1 MDFNTSPQEST
12 RSYLRVLLINDNLDE
27 VAAIRRALGRS
38 LHVRFRVTHTEW
50 MSAAIHTLQTERFDV
65 AFADLFLP
73 DRSGVGI
80 VSEIR
85 ALAPSLPI
93 VATARIGTER
103 MAAEALRAGADD
115 YFQVDVETAG
125 ESNLLV
131 RTVSHVIERKQLY
144 NRLNFLHEASDTLA
158 ASLDLDATIASI
170 EQLVVPHVAD
180 CCILEFKDVSGK
192 SVRSALCS
200 ADSTYGRARNGE
212 VRQRADFTVETLE
225 QQPWSPV
232 VGQVLRQGKLQLFA
246 NIDRDALQPFAYTPA
261 HLAKL
266 QVLGIKSM
274 IVAPLASGG
283 SPLGSLSLMALS
295 GRRDFVEGDLLLVE
309 EFARRCALAL
319 DNALLYEKVETALEA
334 QEELLARISHDL
346 RTPLTS
352 IRAGLGLLAM
362 NVGGKLSANESSLL
376 NNAKRGAERL
386 GLLVNDLLAHN
397 EISRNGHGFE
407 KERIDLCDIVGDAV
421 MLLRPLVEGKN
432 QQLYVDLPGSLPYL
446 GNGKLLGQALTNLLD
461 NAHMHTPAGTEIVVS
476 CRVPPGEVLLMIQD
490 HGPGIPPEL
499 HEAIFERF
507 YKAPSARRGRGLGLG
522 LTIARTVVELH
533 GGRLWV
539 ESTPGE
545 GTTFFISLPQPPE
558 QEAQAEEPEAEVTE
572 TSTTSEENC

>member
-1 MDFNTSPQEST
+1 
-12 RSYLRVLLINDNLDE
+12 
-27 VAAIRRALGRS
+27 
-38 LHVRFRVTHTEW
+38 
-50 MSAAIHTLQTERFDV
+50 
-65 AFADLFLP
+65 
-73 DRSGVGI
+73 
-80 VSEIR
+80 
-85 ALAPSLPI
+85 
-93 VATARIGTER
+93 
-103 MAAEALRAGADD
+103 
-115 YFQVDVETAG
+115 
-125 ESNLLV
+125 
-131 RTVSHVIERKQLY
+131 
-144 NRLNFLHEASDTLA
+144 
-158 ASLDLDATIASI
+158 
-170 EQLVVPHVAD
+170 
-180 CCILEFKDVSGK
+180 
-192 SVRSALCS
+192 
-200 ADSTYGRARNGE
+200 
-212 VRQRADFTVETLE
+212 
-225 QQPWSPV
+225 
-232 VGQVLRQGKLQLFA
+232 
-246 NIDRDALQPFAYTPA
+246 
-261 HLAKL
+261 
-266 QVLGIKSM
+266 
-274 IVAPLASGG
+274 
-283 SPLGSLSLMALS
+283 MALS

-309 EFARRCALAL
+309 EFARRCAVAL

-334 QEELLARISHDL
+334 QEELLARVSHDL

-362 NVGGKLSANESSLL
+362 NVDGKLSANELSLL

-386 GLLVNDLLAHN
+386 GLLVNDLLTHN
-397 EISRNGHGFE
+397 EISRDGQGFE

-432 QQLYVDLPGSLPYL
+432 QQLYVDLPGPLPYV

-476 CRVPPGEVLLMIQD
+476 CRVTPGEVLLVIQD

-558 QEAQAEEPEAEVTE
+558 QEADAEEAGVEAEVSE
-572 TSTTSEENC
+572 TSRTSEENC